1 MILRLE
7 RKGTGLKNTWI
18 SSSENTKDLSDN
30 VCIVC
35 HCWHSV
41 DYGTEV
47 SGWIFY
53 VYTVHK
59 CLNIYVLHISRD
71 FSCFVFALVQEIWT
85 VGCNVLTENDKYS
98 DEQGTNGYRREED
111 WRWRGW
117 GHRTERQERNE
128 RGIRGEENGRRERQ
142 EWGERGG
149 YGGHERMHG
158 GGGSSGAFLGGTG
171 GAGHQNIHRRRAYEE
186 GPGEPNIQSHMLLR
200 RMCDMIVSIR
210 GDGADGLQLYQVIE
224 ELERRVRERE
234 MCARLIR
241 IGTDESRCFAFAKF
255 ISVEHARQFIDAHFP
270 YLYMGNNRVRISYS
284 KENRGDDDG
293 WICRS
298 CGINNYPRREV
309 CFRCG
314 LAKQDA
320 TVAGNLTHAAP
331 LVLNDGS
338 QDVSTTPSQFLLLR
352 KLDPLTTEE
361 LIVKGMAKL
370 QVPIVRVLLIR
381 DRMTRQ
387 SWGFAFVEYADV
399 NGSSKALA
407 NSTNFSSNKGFT
419 ISSKSILLSFIH
431 GGVFVPVYGE
441 ASEFVFR
448 ASRTGQLLAYWDEKG
463 YTSEHYPEG
472 QKPDYESTT
481 LVGESSASS
490 GFDTVNANDPS
501 IVCMKAPVFSKDV
514 SVGSKRDASSLSEQK
529 KPKKRCDNSSI
540 KMAPHLQKW
549 AVKQQE
555 LRTGQALENETKV
568 ESFSDLNLMAC
579 LLCQRQF
586 KSEKEI
592 EQHEKLSELHK
603 VIRYYSKTLARQRL
617 KRISMKRESEI
628 DNLNDN
634 NYRDRAQERRIA
646 FNQPSKPDIPSYSSK
661 KSFAASHHVP
671 EESANITKGKGAAIL
686 GKMGWTEGMGLGLE
700 GKGIA
705 EPVKAEAYQ
714 EGVGLGSVGAK
725 LGENPRPSDY
735 AAYVRSVKD
744 RAKQRYETE
753 EL

>member
-1 MILRLE
+1 M
-7 RKGTGLKNTWI
+7 
-18 SSSENTKDLSDN
+18 
-30 VCIVC
+30 
-35 HCWHSV
+35 
-41 DYGTEV
+41 
-47 SGWIFY
+47 
-53 VYTVHK
+53 
-59 CLNIYVLHISRD
+59 
-71 FSCFVFALVQEIWT
+71 
-85 VGCNVLTENDKYS
+85 
-98 DEQGTNGYRREED
+98 
-111 WRWRGW
+111 
-117 GHRTERQERNE
+117 
-128 RGIRGEENGRRERQ
+128 
-142 EWGERGG
+142 
-149 YGGHERMHG
+149 
-158 GGGSSGAFLGGTG
+158 
-171 GAGHQNIHRRRAYEE
+171 
-186 GPGEPNIQSHMLLR
+186 
-200 RMCDMIVSIR
+200 
-210 GDGADGLQLYQVIE
+210 
-224 ELERRVRERE
+224 
-234 MCARLIR
+234 
-241 IGTDESRCFAFAKF
+241 
-255 ISVEHARQFIDAHFP
+255 
-270 YLYMGNNRVRISYS
+270 
-284 KENRGDDDG
+284 
-293 WICRS
+293 
-298 CGINNYPRREV
+298 
-309 CFRCG
+309 
-314 LAKQDA
+314 AKQDA

-331 LVLNDGS
+331 LLNDGS

-407 NSTNFSSNKGFT
+407 NSANFSSTKGFT

-441 ASEFVFR
+441 TNEFVFR

-472 QKPDYESTT
+472 QKPDYDSNT
-481 LVGESSASS
+481 LAGEAAASS
-490 GFDTVNANDPS
+490 SFDTVNASDPS
-501 IVCMKAPVFSKDV
+501 VVCMKAPVFSKDV
-514 SVGSKRDASSLSEQK
+514 SIGSKRDASSSSEQK
-529 KPKKRCDNSSI
+529 KPKKRCDNTSI

-555 LRTGQALENETKV
+555 LRTGQVPENETKA
-568 ESFSDLNLMAC
+568 ESFSDLGLMAC

-586 KSEKEI
+586 KSEREI

-603 VIRYYSKTLARQRL
+603 KNLESEDSKILARQRL
-617 KRISMKRESEI
+617 KKISMKKELETE
-628 DNLNDN
+628 NLNDS

-661 KSFAASHHVP
+661 KSSTNTSHVP
-671 EESANITKGKGAAIL
+671 EEPVNITKGKGAVIL